1 MYVRFGRF
9 LEFDQMQHVV
19 PNVSTKDDT
28 YEIKGKAM
36 IVQRRQTIES
46 ELLLLVVQRPYHT
59 MVRCCLLE
67 RTKNFEKRPC
77 AKDDARLVR
86 FDRTPKKKK
95 KEGTVIENL
104 SFPKRLYNLVQ
115 ISFRIRIP
123 FFDSDS
129 LSFFVSFVSFFFSLL
144 HVNRLKCKSQ

>member
-95 KEGTVIENL
+95 KRRDCYRK
-104 SFPKRLYNLVQ
+104 SFISQTFVQ
-115 ISFRIRIP
+115 PRTN
-123 FFDSDS
+123 
-129 LSFFVSFVSFFFSLL
+129 FFSNSHSFL
-144 HVNRLKCKSQ
+144 RF